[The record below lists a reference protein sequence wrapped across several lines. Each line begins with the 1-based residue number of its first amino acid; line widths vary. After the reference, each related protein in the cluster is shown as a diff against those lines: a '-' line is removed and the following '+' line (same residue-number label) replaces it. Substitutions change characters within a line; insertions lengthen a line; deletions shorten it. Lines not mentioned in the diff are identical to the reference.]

1 MPGASCVLLDCD
13 DPVWPA
19 LRRISDLGIA
29 EHSAKHT
36 LDSFEVNVANAPLLY
51 RRAKTT
57 MLNDLVRPIVGPQ
70 TKPSNSAATHSAVR
84 LDPNLGR

>member
-1 MPGASCVLLDCD
+1 MLGASCVLLDCE

-19 LRRISDLGIA
+19 LRRISGLGIA

-70 TKPSNSAATHSAVR
+70 TKPSNSAATHPAVR